1 MTDSTQGQSL
11 GATPDSSRAAAAPSA
26 PSGTAPS
33 GTAEPG
39 AEQPATTQPAT
50 AEPAPASA
58 DDRPQVWLSVPPA
71 QIDGLPDAFSY
82 VYWDGTTPDF
92 PADPAEA
99 VFYVVPYMQGP
110 VAGALPLPRMRT
122 VQVVQTLSAG
132 VDHILPHLA
141 QLPPGVRLC
150 NARGVHEASTA
161 ELVLTLV
168 LSSLRGI
175 PRFVR
180 GQDNEKWYTGFYP
193 ALADRRVLIV
203 GYGSIGAA
211 VEDRLLPFECEVV
224 RVARTARDAPHG
236 PVHAM
241 DELSALLP
249 GADVVVLTT
258 PLTEQTRGLV
268 NAPFL
273 AAMKDGALLVNVARG
288 PVVDTKALLAEAES
302 GRLTAAL
309 DVTDPE
315 PLPPGHP
322 LWHAPG
328 VLVTPHVGGSTSA
341 FHPRAARLIRAQLI
355 RFAAGEPVD
364 NVVATT

>member
-1 MTDSTQGQSL
+1 MTDST
-11 GATPDSSRAAAAPSA
+11 APVA
-26 PSGTAPS
+26 
-33 GTAEPG
+33 
-39 AEQPATTQPAT
+39 Q
-50 AEPAPASA
+50 
-58 DDRPQVWLSVPPA
+58 DRPQVWLSLPPEE
-71 QIDGLPDAFSY
+71 IEGLPDAFSY
-82 VYWDGTTPDF
+82 VFWDGTSDRF
-92 PADPAEA
+92 PADPADA
-99 VFYVVPYMQGP
+99 AFYVVPYMKGP
-110 VAGALPLPRMRT
+110 TAGARPLPGMRR

-132 VDHILPHLA
+132 VDHIAPHLS
-141 QLPPGVRLC
+141 QLPSGTRLC

-161 ELVLTLV
+161 ELALTLI
-168 LSSLRGI
+168 LASLRGV

-180 GQDNEKWYTGFYP
+180 GQDNEKWYAGFYP

-211 VEDRLLPFECEVV
+211 VEDRLAAFECEVT
-224 RVARTARDAPHG
+224 RVARSARTSPRG
-236 PVHAM
+236 PVHAL
-241 DELSALLP
+241 DDLPGLLP
-249 GADVVVLTT
+249 AADVVVLTT

-315 PLPPGHP
+315 PLPAGHP

-328 VLVTPHVGGSTSA
+328 VLISPHVGGSTSA
-341 FHPRAARLIRAQLI
+341 FLPRAKRLVVAQLR
-355 RFAAGEPVD
+355 RFAAGEPLE
-364 NVVATT
+364 NVVAVS